1 MSEAGQVFIYAIGR
15 PQGPVKIGVSSNPQ
29 ARVGQIQTGCPFK
42 VTLLHSAALPNR
54 GEAEA
59 QESIIHGVYED
70 RRIIGEWFKMDRE
83 IATEAIDC
91 AIITAEAFKDRSN
104 RL

>member
-15 PQGPVKIGVSSNPQ
+15 SQGPVKIGVSSNPQ

-42 VTLLHSAALPNR
+42 VVLLHSAALPSR
-54 GEAEA
+54 GEAET
-59 QESIIHGVYED
+59 QEVIIHGVYED
-70 RRIIGEWFKMDRE
+70 RRIIGEWFKMDHE

-91 AIITAEAFKDRSN
+91 AIITAEAFRDRRN